1 MDSEV
6 DQRDALIEAAREA
19 ALAQYRILDTLPE
32 RAYDDIA
39 LVACAL
45 AGTEF
50 AAVTLIHRDRQW
62 LKARVGFEANETPR
76 STAICD
82 VAIRTPDRVLVVP
95 DARADDRF
103 EDYATVAGP
112 PYIRFYA
119 GAPLVTRE
127 GIALGTVCVFDSR
140 PGALREEQAEALQAL
155 ARQVVHLLEMRA
167 RNRDLR
173 RALFTQRE
181 QQQQLAQAQ
190 RELVSANVQLLREA
204 RQDALSG
211 LMNRRALDELERRV
225 DGGEYDSLG
234 KFAVL
239 VLDVDHF
246 KQIND
251 SLGHALG
258 DEVIRALG
266 AVIRAGVRED
276 DLPFRLGGEEFG
288 VFMPAVDAEA
298 AQAAARR
305 IRSQCAQ
312 GAGLPLP
319 VRLSGGIATGR
330 FREELLADVLE
341 RADRA
346 LYRAKRGGR
355 DRVVVAAAAD

>member
-1 MDSEV
+1 MGSSMQE
-6 DQRDALIEAAREA
+6 RDPAIEAARDA

-39 LVACAL
+39 QIAKAL

-50 AAVTLIHRDRQW
+50 SAVTLIHRERQW
-62 LKARVGFEANETPR
+62 LKARVGFEASETPR

-82 VAIRTPDRVLVVP
+82 TAIRSPDRVLVVP
-95 DARADDRF
+95 DARADARF
-103 EDYATVAGP
+103 DDYATVAGP

-119 GAPLVTRE
+119 GAPMVNWE
-127 GIALGTVCVFDSR
+127 GIALGTVCVFDSAA
-140 PGALREEQAEALQAL
+140 GSFGEEQVEALQAL

-225 DGGEYDSLG
+225 DGGEFDAQSQYAL
-234 KFAVL
+234 L

-251 SLGHALG
+251 SRGHAVG

-266 AVIRAGVRED
+266 AVIRAGVREE

-288 VFMPAVDAEA
+288 VFMPAADVEA

-312 GAGLPLP
+312 GAGLPFA
-319 VRLSGGIATGR
+319 VMLSGGIATAR
-330 FREELLADVLE
+330 FREEPLAEALE

-346 LYRAKRGGR
+346 LYRAKRAGR
-355 DRVVVAAAAD
+355 DRVIVAAAGD